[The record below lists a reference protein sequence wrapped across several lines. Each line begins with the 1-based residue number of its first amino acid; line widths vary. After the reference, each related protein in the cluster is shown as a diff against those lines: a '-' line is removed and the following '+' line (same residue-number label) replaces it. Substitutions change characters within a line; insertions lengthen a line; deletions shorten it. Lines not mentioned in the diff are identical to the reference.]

1 MKTRLFAI
9 LMAIV
14 MVFALSV
21 TAMADDSITLTLQN
35 TGDQNSAQETY
46 SCYKIFDVIKSSTAT
61 GNNADNTLG
70 AGSAEGYNYTISTSS
85 PWYTTIQ
92 GMTQYFTLTNIADD
106 ATRKTVTLVAG
117 NNTEAKAKEIAA
129 ALKAAADTNS
139 IAADATLTQG
149 TGTVT
154 NAAVA
159 PGYYLIASTAGS
171 NLVLATTDIAITEK
185 NTYPTLT
192 KVEDKEHMGHSD
204 TITYT
209 ITVTVPSTVTG
220 DIVVHEKMA
229 DVLKYTANSFTVTC
243 TGASGTA
250 ITKAGVTESAS
261 AAGTGANAGFN
272 LWTWTL
278 DDDALAAMFSEADR
292 GATPPVSQDV
302 VITYTAKMLDTAAED
317 TEYANTAYLDYNNYE
332 TSPVT
337 VETDCYGFDINKEDA
352 EGHDLTGAEFELRD
366 SNGTAL
372 YFTSSSGTYNLVDG
386 EVSGEGSTV
395 IAAGNPHLTGLA
407 PGTYTLVETKAPEG
421 YNKLSTTVSVT
432 IAADGTVTATGGTV
446 TGEEVAVVNQAGIL
460 FPSTGGMGD
469 TILYGIGAL
478 LIIAAAVYFMAR
490 RKATVTK

>member
-1 MKTRLFAI
+1 MKKFLS
-9 LMAIV
+9 LMIALA
-14 MVFALSV
+14 MVLALMSV
-21 TAMADDSITLTLQN
+21 TALADDSITLTLQN
-35 TGDQNSAQETY
+35 TGDQNTAQETY
-46 SCYKIFDVIKSSTAT
+46 NCYKIFDVIKSSSAT

-70 AGSAEGYNYTISTSS
+70 AGSAEGYNYTIATSS
-85 PWYTTIQ
+85 PWYSTIQ
-92 GMTQYFTLTNIADD
+92 GMSSYFTLTDIADD
-106 ATRKTVTLVAG
+106 TTRKTVTLVAG

-129 ALKAAADTNS
+129 ALKAAAATNS

-154 NAAVA
+154 NAEVD
-159 PGYYLIASTAGS
+159 PGYYLIASSAGS

-185 NTYPTLT
+185 NTYPTIT
-192 KVEDKEHMGHSD
+192 KTEDKEHMGHSD
-204 TITYT
+204 IITYT
-209 ITVTVPSTVTG
+209 ITVAVPSSVTG
-220 DIVVHEKMA
+220 DIIVHEKMA
-229 DVLKYTANSFTVTC
+229 DVLKYTANSFTVAC
-243 TGASGTA
+243 EGASGTA
-250 ITKAGVTESAS
+250 IVKANITESAS
-261 AAGTGANAGFN
+261 AAGTGDNAGFN

-292 GATPPVSQDV
+292 GATPPVTQNV
-302 VITYTAKMLDTAAED
+302 VITYTAKMLDTAEED
-317 TEYANTAYLDYNNYE
+317 TEYANTVYLDYNNYE
-332 TSPVT
+332 TAPVT

-372 YFTSSSGTYNLVDG
+372 YFTSSNGTYNLVDG

-469 TILYGIGAL
+469 TILLGVGAL
-478 LIIAAAVYFMAR
+478 LILAAAVYFMAR
-490 RKATVTK
+490 KKATASK